1 MARSKKVKRYGG
13 KGHAKARKEA
23 KAEKLA
29 ARAAKA
35 PQKKA
40 RRRRRSVTTYRK
52 NPSSNPPMFMDLV
65 EFIGPGFAAFAATRM
80 ATRVTALQIAKRW
93 PKMAPHAGV
102 AASGAS
108 FLAAWLLAHK
118 VKFLE
123 RFHTPI
129 VVGAGIALLQ
139 TAVQTWIPRLGWM
152 VSDATPE
159 IAVAS
164 QQALPATG
172 DDDLIDVTNDEDS
185 WATFNDAHDAG
196 RFDSGY
202 ERQNKPAARARP
214 QQQRPA
220 QAKQTSAEDDEDLVG
235 SILEDDND
243 EIVNVMGGQN

>member
-35 PQKKA
+35 PAKKV
-40 RRRRRSVTTYRK
+40 RRRRRTAYRS

-65 EFIGPGFAAFAATRM
+65 EFIGPGFASFAATRM
-80 ATRVTALQIAKRW
+80 ATRITALQIAKRW
-93 PKMAPHAGV
+93 PRFAPHAGV

-108 FLAAWLLAHK
+108 FLAAWLLAHR

-164 QQALPATG
+164 QQALPTG
-172 DDDLIDVTNDEDS
+172 DDDLVDVTNDED
-185 WATFNDAHDAG
+185 WGTYRDAHDAG
-196 RFDSGY
+196 RFSQGY
-202 ERQNKPAARARP
+202 ERQNQPAAGAKPRA
-214 QQQRPA
+214 QQPRETTA
-220 QAKQTSAEDDEDLVG
+220 DDDEDLVG
-235 SILEDDND
+235 SMLEDDD
-243 EIVNVMGGQN
+243 EIVNVMGGPN